1 MPPGCGIRAAV
12 LVTRLGYVQ
21 TGGFAGLKLVADLD
35 TSELSTSEAKALE
48 ATIDAALAEE
58 PSTSRRDDRMRDDQ
72 QYQVTVARGDETTVL
87 RAADPDVPPALAAL
101 VSVLQARAEPTRDPP
116 R

>member
-1 MPPGCGIRAAV
+1 M
-12 LVTRLGYVQ
+12 TRLAYVQ

-35 TSELSTSEAKALE
+35 TAELPRSEAKALE
-48 ATIDAALAEE
+48 AKVDAALAEQ
-58 PSTSRRDDRMRDDQ
+58 PTTFGRDDRMRDDQ
-72 QYQVTVARGDETTVL
+72 QYQVTVERGDDTTVL

-101 VSVLQARAEPTRDPP
+101 VSVLQARAEPTRGPL

>member
-1 MPPGCGIRAAV
+1 M
-12 LVTRLGYVQ
+12 TRLAYVQ

-35 TSELSTSEAKALE
+35 TSELPRSEADALE
-48 ATIDAALAEE
+48 AKVDAALAEQ
-58 PSTSRRDDRMRDDQ
+58 PIAVGQHDRMRDDQ
-72 QYQVTVARGDETTVL
+72 QYQVTVERGDDTTVL

-101 VSVLQARAEPTRDPP
+101 VSVLQARAEPTRGHM